1 MDRIRFIG
9 AAALAL
15 VAAQAAPALA
25 QTEVVAQPNPDAD
38 RLANDIRM
46 LASDPRDLRT
56 LIDAGMTSARLGDTS
71 AALAFFQRAETLSPG
86 DPRISA
92 GRAMVLVRLERPGEA
107 LRLFQAA
114 EARGLDPREYAGD
127 RGFAY
132 DLLGQ
137 PGLAQRDYKLALSG
151 NRDDAET
158 LRRYA
163 LSLGIT
169 GDKDEAMRTL
179 DPLLRRSDRAAW
191 RARAFILAMNGDTA
205 GAEKIASSMMP
216 GTMGQALTP
225 FFRRLA
231 DLGPADRAF
240 AVHFG
245 ELSPSQ
251 ARLADTRLAPE
262 LPRYVPAVRPVQLVA
277 AQPVVAPAPAPKGN
291 DRRSRRDR
299 ERDEKLAAVAAVR
312 PAAAPVPRPAPEEN
326 LPPPPRF
333 VPPPAPIVQPIP
345 APKREEEPAEAAER
359 PAAVPARPAPTPA
372 PVRLASVPA
381 PVPVRSEPA
390 PVTLARAEPVVQS
403 ARPAPTPA
411 PVRLASVPAPVPA
424 RSEPA
429 PAPVTLARAEP
440 EVQPVRPAP
449 KPEPTPPGPARV
461 GQEDSVLAAIVGGI
475 TIPADELAAVTATPT
490 EPVAVPVPEPVRV
503 AEARPAALP
512 KPKPEP
518 AAAKA
523 KPEPVMAKP
532 DPKKPDPKAKPT
544 PEEIRK
550 GKPDPKATAKKPE
563 AKKPDPAKADPS
575 RIWVQVAGGAN
586 EDSLAKAWKSVVA
599 KAPAAMKGRSAWT
612 TPLRATNR
620 VLAGPFK
627 TSAEAQAFVNT
638 LGKAGVSGFVFTSE
652 AGQKVAKL
660 AP

>member
-15 VAAQAAPALA
+15 VAAQAAPVFA

-56 LIDAGMTSARLGDTS
+56 LLDAGMTSARLGDTS
-71 AALAFFQRAETLSPG
+71 AAIAFFQRAETLSPG

-114 EARGLDPREYAGD
+114 EARGLDPRDYAGD

-216 GTMGQALTP
+216 GTMGQALSP

-262 LPRYVPAVRPVQLVA
+262 LPRYVPAVRPVQLAA

-299 ERDEKLAAVAAVR
+299 ERDEKLAAVAAAR
-312 PAAAPVPRPAPEEN
+312 PAAAPVPQPAPEEN

-333 VPPPAPIVQPIP
+333 VPPPVPIVQPIP

-359 PAAVPARPAPTPA
+359 PAAVPARPAP
-372 PVRLASVPA
+372 
-381 PVPVRSEPA
+381 
-390 PVTLARAEPVVQS
+390 
-403 ARPAPTPA
+403 APTPMPA

-429 PAPVTLARAEP
+429 AAPVTLARAEP
-440 EVQPVRPAP
+440 AVQPVRPAP
-449 KPEPTPPGPARV
+449 KPEPIPPGPARV

-490 EPVAVPVPEPVRV
+490 EPVEAPAPEPLRV

-518 AAAKA
+518 VAAKP
-523 KPEPVMAKP
+523 KPEPVMAKA
-532 DPKKPDPKAKPT
+532 DPKRPDPKAKPT

-550 GKPDPKATAKKPE
+550 GKPDPKATTEKPE
-563 AKKPDPAKADPS
+563 AKKPDPAKTDPS

-586 EDSLAKAWKSVVA
+586 EESLAKAWKGVVA
-599 KAPAAMKGRSAWT
+599 KAPAAMKGKRAWT

-627 TSAEAQAFVNT
+627 TSAEAQAFVNM

-652 AGQKVAKL
+652 AGQKVTKL

>member
-15 VAAQAAPALA
+15 AAIQAVPALA

-262 LPRYVPAVRPVQLVA
+262 LPRYVPAVRPVQLAA
-277 AQPVVAPAPAPKGN
+277 AQPVVAPAPVPRGS

-299 ERDEKLAAVAAVR
+299 ERDEKLAAVATVR
-312 PAAAPVPRPAPEEN
+312 PAAAPAPQPAPEEN

-345 APKREEEPAEAAER
+345 APRREEEPAEAAER
-359 PAAVPARPAPTPA
+359 PAPVPARPAPTPA
-372 PVRLASVPA
+372 P
-381 PVPVRSEPA
+381 
-390 PVTLARAEPVVQS
+390 
-403 ARPAPTPA
+403 A
-411 PVRLASVPAPVPA
+411 PVRLASVPA

-429 PAPVTLARAEP
+429 PAPITLARAEP
-440 EVQPVRPAP
+440 VVQPVRPAP

-490 EPVAVPVPEPVRV
+490 EPVGVPAPEPVRV
-503 AEARPAALP
+503 AEARPAGLP

-518 AAAKA
+518 VAAKP
-523 KPEPVMAKP
+523 KPEPAIAKP
-532 DPKKPDPKAKPT
+532 DPKKLDPKAKPT
-544 PEEIRK
+544 PEETRK

-563 AKKPDPAKADPS
+563 SKKPDPAKVDPS
-575 RIWVQVAGGAN
+575 RIWVQVAGGAD
-586 EDSLAKAWKSVVA
+586 EDSLAKAWKGVVV
-599 KAPAAMKGRSAWT
+599 KAPAAMKGKSAWT

-652 AGQKVAKL
+652 AGQKVTRL